1 MKRKFELAV
10 KRAFDIVASALA
22 LVILSPVF
30 VCIAIAIVLD
40 SSGPVIFRLR
50 VAGLGGRPFDQLK
63 FRTMVKD
70 ARRKAHPFETFS
82 ADPRITRVGHF
93 LRRWSLDEL
102 PQLWNVLRGEMS
114 LVGPRPVFL
123 EVANR
128 YAAHH
133 SRRLEMRPGIT
144 GLAQV
149 RGRNLIPWKDR
160 IELDLAYIDRY
171 SLSLDLK
178 ILLATMP
185 VVLTGEGIYGPDG
198 RVRMHDLARPEA
210 RPGA

>member
-1 MKRKFELAV
+1 V
-10 KRAFDIVASALA
+10 KRAVDVVLAAICLVAL
-22 LVILSPVF
+22 LPLF

-40 SSGPVIFRLR
+40 SPGSVIFRLR
-50 VAGLGGRPFDQLK
+50 VAGRGGRAFDQRK

-70 ARRKAHPFETFS
+70 AREKAHPFETFA
-82 ADPRITRVGHF
+82 ADPRITRVGRF

-114 LVGPRPVFL
+114 LVGPRPVFV

-128 YAAHH
+128 YAGRD

-149 RGRNLIPWKDR
+149 RGRNLISWNDR
-160 IELDLAYIDRY
+160 IELDLAYIGHY
-171 SLSLDLK
+171 SPWLDLR
-178 ILLATMP
+178 ILLATIP
-185 VVLTGEGIYGPDG
+185 VVLRGQGIYGPDG
-198 RVRMHDLARPEA
+198 RVRMHDLA
-210 RPGA
+210 